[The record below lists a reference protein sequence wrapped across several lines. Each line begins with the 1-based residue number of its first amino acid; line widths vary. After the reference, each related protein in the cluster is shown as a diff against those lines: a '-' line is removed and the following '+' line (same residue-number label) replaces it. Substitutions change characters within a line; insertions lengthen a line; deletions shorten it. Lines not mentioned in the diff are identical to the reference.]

1 MIPSWSLLFLATWVK
16 ERALLSWEK
25 TPGLGKEGA
34 GAQKGGEHPVGTAL
48 GVNISP
54 SVEAL
59 QGKAQAGFNGLCG
72 A

>member
-1 MIPSWSLLFLATWVK
+1 MMVAPFLATWVK
-16 ERALLSWEK
+16 QRALLHWER
-25 TPGLGKEGA
+25 TPGTGKEGA
-34 GAQKGGEHPVGTAL
+34 GAQKAGEHPMGTAL
-48 GVNISP
+48 GAHISLS